1 MQLWRLLQMLLLQL
15 LLMLLMLLRLL
26 MLIHG
31 GTGLT
36 HRRANSTIIISA
48 ARNDACTYTA
58 GSTSDLC
65 TPSYGS

>member
-15 LLMLLMLLRLL
+15 LLMLLRLL

>member
-15 LLMLLMLLRLL
+15 LLQLLRLL

>member
-1 MQLWRLLQMLLLQL
+1 MQLWRLLQMLLLQ
-15 LLMLLMLLRLL
+15 LMLLMLLRLL